1 MPAGNGDPVMNEFQG
16 TEIDHKIHGLTKQ
29 LDTSRPKTAE
39 LEKELDARK
48 KSSDNLKQVRD
59 IITKESADDL
69 DMIRWLSGLDK
80 K

>member
-29 LDTSRPKTAE
+29 IDISTPKTEKLA
-39 LEKELDARK
+39 KELDARNK
-48 KSSDNLKQVRD
+48 DSKNLERVRD
-59 IITKESADDL
+59 IIAKESADDL